1 MDILEIFFIA
11 ILGFSIV
18 SNFLSIPGNFII
30 FLNSVWYGI
39 ATNFNQ
45 FSFSFLITLFIV
57 AVAVELL
64 EYFVIAFGARK
75 YGASRLGVVG
85 AILGG
90 IGGGVSGFFFSPV
103 FGAMVGG
110 FAGVIVGT
118 LSVEMLRGKHVR
130 EAAHATVGAILGRV
144 GGLTIKAIGTVTMI
158 FIVAN
163 KMFM

>member
-1 MDILEIFFIA
+1 MDILEIFFIT

-30 FLNSVWYGI
+30 FLNTVWYGI
-39 ATNFNQ
+39 ATDFNE

-57 AVAVELL
+57 AFTVELL
-64 EYFVIAFGARK
+64 EYFIIAFGARK

-90 IGGGVSGFFFSPV
+90 IGGGISGFFFSPV
-103 FGAMVGG
+103 FGALVGG

-118 LSVEMLRGKHVR
+118 LTIELLRGKNIR
-130 EAAHATVGAILGRV
+130 EAGNATLGALLGRV
-144 GGLTIKAIGTVTMI
+144 GGLTVKAIGSVTMV